1 MCNTAPT
8 GPAPHIE
15 PGSARPD
22 TARTTGDS
30 LKRLPRL
37 QHELRTAMRLRT
49 PLGLLEPVGTISA
62 PRMRPRTRPP
72 IFGAGDSARR
82 RLRR

>member
-22 TARTTGDS
+22 TARTTGGS
-30 LKRLPRL
+30 LDGSR
-37 QHELRTAMRLRT
+37 
-49 PLGLLEPVGTISA
+49 GFSTISA

-72 IFGAGDSARR
+72 LAGDSARR
-82 RLRR
+82 WLRR